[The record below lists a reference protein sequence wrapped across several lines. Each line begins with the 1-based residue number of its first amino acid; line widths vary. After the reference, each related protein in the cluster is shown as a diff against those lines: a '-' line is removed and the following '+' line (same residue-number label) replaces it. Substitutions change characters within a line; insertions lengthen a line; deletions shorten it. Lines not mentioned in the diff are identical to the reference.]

1 MTIKLI
7 ALPDSINLISPSTNL
22 NKYAINYHF
31 LRPLFIAIVLKTLI
45 EKHTHICFVFES
57 EVTAWS
63 STMKMSRS
71 LSVKSTQRCPT
82 ILSGAESLKT
92 FLYNG

>member
-71 LSVKSTQRCPT
+71 LSVKSTHRCPT
-82 ILSGAESLKT
+82 ILSGAEPLET